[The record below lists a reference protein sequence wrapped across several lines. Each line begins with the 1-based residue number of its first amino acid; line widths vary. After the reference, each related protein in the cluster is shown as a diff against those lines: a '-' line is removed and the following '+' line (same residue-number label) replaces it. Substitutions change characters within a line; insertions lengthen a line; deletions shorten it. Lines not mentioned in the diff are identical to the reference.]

1 MEDDSIEDHE
11 DSNSNMNSPLRR
23 SNTLDYENLSRIRQ
37 RRTTDSKLA
46 KYEKDMKN
54 RSLKK
59 VLAEDTSELCYLLS
73 SCTKAIIG
81 IRVYSCLTK
90 KYRRKKT

>member
-37 RRTTDSKLA
+37 RRTTDSK
-46 KYEKDMKN
+46 Y
-54 RSLKK
+54 
-59 VLAEDTSELCYLLS
+59 
-73 SCTKAIIG
+73 G
-81 IRVYSCLTK
+81 
-90 KYRRKKT
+90 